1 MVLTP
6 FLLLLRCLNHGTMAK
21 ISLALFLT
29 ERGISMPGL
38 IFTALLAIA
47 MAPIQT
53 SSTPATSQAAAAKA
67 PAASTAAKKE
77 IKGTVTPTEAAI
89 TIHGLCSNQEIG
101 KSKADPACTTV
112 ITKQQFEVVVKALNA
127 IGPPLMAAQ
136 HHAVAEGYA
145 TTLLSYEAAKKAG
158 VEHDPRFAEVMRLAR
173 MRAMGDMYT
182 ALMQEKARAIPP
194 EAIEAYY
201 KANIAN
207 FEELTLRR
215 VTLPRYNTANLKDP
229 DFAAKAARIADD
241 LHERAVK
248 GEDLDELQKE
258 AFEKLGVKNSPSTR
272 MAVVRRGIYA
282 ADQEKQ
288 LFALKPG
295 EVSPIIEQASALII
309 FKMDS
314 RETPTLEKSKDEITR
329 ILTKQNLE
337 KQQQAQSNAVQ
348 VDFNEQYL
356 GAPQN
361 PAWMP
366 AGQLGEQSNSHSV
379 DGNSKESPLKAE
391 MPK

>member
-1 MVLTP
+1 
-6 FLLLLRCLNHGTMAK
+6 
-21 ISLALFLT
+21 
-29 ERGISMPGL
+29 MPGL
-38 IFTALLAIA
+38 LFTALLAIA

-53 SSTPATSQAAAAKA
+53 SSTPATSQAAAAQA
-67 PAASTAAKKE
+67 PAASVAAKKE
-77 IKGTVTPTEAAI
+77 IKGTVAPTEAAI

-112 ITKQQFEVVVKALNA
+112 ITKQQFEVVVKALSA
-127 IGPPLMAAQ
+127 IGPPIIAAQ

-145 TTLLSYEAAKKAG
+145 TTLLNYEAAEKAG
-158 VEHDPRFAEVMRLAR
+158 VERDPRFAEVMRLAR

-182 ALMQEKARAIPP
+182 ALMQERARTVAP
-194 EAIEAYY
+194 EEIAAYY
-201 KANIAN
+201 QANIAN

-229 DFAAKAARIADD
+229 DFAAKAAKIADD

-258 AFEKLGVKNSPSTR
+258 AFEKLGIKNPPPTH

-282 ADQEKQ
+282 ANQEKQ

-295 EVSPIIEQASALII
+295 EVSPIIEQPSALII

-329 ILTKQNLE
+329 ILAKQNLE
-337 KQQQAQSNAVQ
+337 KQQQAQSDAVK
-348 VDFNEQYL
+348 VDLNEQYL
-356 GAPQN
+356 GAPEN
-361 PAWMP
+361 SGWMP
-366 AGQLGEQSNSHSV
+366 AGQLAAPPNSHSAGG
-379 DGNSKESPLKAE
+379 DSKKSPLKAE

>member
-1 MVLTP
+1 
-6 FLLLLRCLNHGTMAK
+6 
-21 ISLALFLT
+21 
-29 ERGISMPGL
+29 MPGL

-53 SSTPATSQAAAAKA
+53 SSTPATSQAAAAKT

-77 IKGTVTPTEAAI
+77 IKNTAASTTAAI

-101 KSKADPACTTV
+101 KSKTNPACTTV
-112 ITKQQFEVVVKALNA
+112 ITKQQFEVVINALNA
-127 IGPPLMAAQ
+127 IGPPLAAAQ

-145 TTLLSYEAAKKAG
+145 TTLLNYEAAKKAG
-158 VEHDPRFAEVMRLAR
+158 VEQDPRFAEVMRLAR

-182 ALMQEKARAIPP
+182 ALMQEKARAVPP
-194 EAIEAYY
+194 EAIAAYY
-201 KANIAN
+201 KENIAN

-229 DFAAKAARIADD
+229 DFAAKAAKIADD
-241 LHERAVK
+241 LHDRAVK
-248 GEDLDELQKE
+248 GEDLDALQKE
-258 AFEKLGVKNSPSTR
+258 AFEKLGIKNPPSTR

-288 LFALKPG
+288 LFAMKPG
-295 EVSPIIEQASALII
+295 EVSPIIEQPSALII

-314 RETPTLEKSKDEITR
+314 RETPTLEKSKDEIVR
-329 ILTKQNLE
+329 IITKQNLE
-337 KQQQAQSNAVQ
+337 KQQQAQSDSVK

-356 GAPQN
+356 GAAQN
-361 PAWMP
+361 SAWMP
-366 AGQLGEQSNSHSV
+366 AGQLAAPPNSHSAGG
-379 DGNSKESPLKAE
+379 DPKESPLKAE

>member
-1 MVLTP
+1 
-6 FLLLLRCLNHGTMAK
+6 
-21 ISLALFLT
+21 
-29 ERGISMPGL
+29 MPGL

-47 MAPIQT
+47 MAPIQA
-53 SSTPATSQAAAAKA
+53 SSTPAPPQAGAAK
-67 PAASTAAKKE
+67 PSAASTAAKKE
-77 IKGTVTPTEAAI
+77 VSTAASTTAAI

-101 KSKADPACTTV
+101 KSKNDPACTTV
-112 ITKQQFEVVVKALNA
+112 ITKQQFEVVIKALNA
-127 IGPPLMAAQ
+127 IGPPLAAAQ
-136 HHAVAEGYA
+136 RHAVAEGYA
-145 TTLLSYEAAKKAG
+145 TTLLNYEAAKKAG
-158 VEHDPRFAEVMRLAR
+158 VEQDPRFAEVLRLAR

-182 ALMQEKARAIPP
+182 ALMQEKARAVPP

-229 DFAAKAARIADD
+229 DFAAKAAKIADD

-248 GEDLDELQKE
+248 GEDLDELQRE
-258 AFEKLGVKNSPSTR
+258 AFEKLGIKNPPPTH

-282 ADQEKQ
+282 ANQEKQ

-295 EVSPIIEQASALII
+295 EVSPIIEQPSALII

-329 ILTKQNLE
+329 ILAKQNLE
-337 KQQQAQSNAVQ
+337 KQQQAQSDAVK
-348 VDFNEQYL
+348 VDLNEQYL
-356 GAPQN
+356 GATEN
-361 PAWMP
+361 SGWMP
-366 AGQLGEQSNSHSV
+366 AGQLGALSNSHSAG
-379 DGNSKESPLKAE
+379 DDSKKSPLKTE